1 MLGEYRRDA
10 NFIISTQ
17 LKNISALNAMIFYK
31 ETYMNY
37 QLEVKQIVDY
47 PRCRIYRDFI
57 RSLMEDRDIRTNGS
71 SYLFYYMTLCSY
83 ANFRSSYRRIEGISY
98 LVGPEW
104 VCKVSEL
111 SEWFRT
117 RFQHQ
122 ALSILDYLQKQNY
135 ITYTRL
141 GRNNLI
147 KFCITGWKQHN
158 TALDYNYP
166 CLKDVGF
173 FFFPVAAVHELI
185 SMGKCSEMDIVLD
198 LWVHAIY
205 NDEQVQG
212 SELGPVVY
220 FRNCT
225 GSPLTNYS
233 DLALRWGISK
243 ATVSRILNKLQN
255 KEYLSLVSF
264 TGRHGSVIYL
274 CSYLSTMFNISD
286 VMIDKEEI
294 SMTFQVPLHIPEDLP
309 LPETEAVTNEQI
321 TIMEAEN
328 SVSGQDACVSKPH
341 IAEVVQKVAQILA
354 AQGISCCE
362 CPKTQY
368 KLYPLS
374 DCRKGIFKYS
384 LQIACPDGKMSYRFE
399 LTLSPVNPPEDNHTP
414 APVNHPDTKNEE
426 RR

>member
-1 MLGEYRRDA
+1 MD
-10 NFIISTQ
+10 
-17 LKNISALNAMIFYK
+17 
-31 ETYMNY
+31 Y
-37 QLEVKQIVDY
+37 QLEIKQIVDY
-47 PRCRIYRDFI
+47 PRCRIYREFI

-98 LVGPEW
+98 LVGPGEW

-111 SEWFRT
+111 SEWFHT

-198 LWVHAIY
+198 LWIHAIY

-225 GSPLTNYS
+225 GNPLTNYS
-233 DLALRWGISK
+233 YLALRWGISK

-294 SMTFQVPLHIPEDLP
+294 SITFQVPLHIPEDLP

-328 SVSGQDACVSKPH
+328 SVSGQDACVSKTH
-341 IAEVVQKVAQILA
+341 IVEVVQKVAQILA

-384 LQIACPDGKMSYRFE
+384 LQIACPDGKISYRFE
-399 LTLSPVNPPEDNHTP
+399 LTLSLVNPPEDNHAP
-414 APVNHPDTKNEE
+414 APVSQPDTKNEE

>member
-1 MLGEYRRDA
+1 MD
-10 NFIISTQ
+10 
-17 LKNISALNAMIFYK
+17 
-31 ETYMNY
+31 Y

-47 PRCRIYRDFI
+47 PRCRIYREFL

-98 LVGPEW
+98 LVGPGEW
-104 VCKVSEL
+104 ICKTSEL
-111 SEWFRT
+111 AEWFRT

-122 ALSILDYLQKQNY
+122 ALSILDFLQKQNY
-135 ITYTRL
+135 ITYTQL
-141 GRNNLI
+141 GRNNLV
-147 KFCITGWKQHN
+147 KFSIIGWKQHN

-198 LWVHAIY
+198 LWIHAIY
-205 NDEQVQG
+205 NDGQVQG

-225 GSPLTNYS
+225 GNPLISFS

-243 ATVSRILNKLQN
+243 STVCRILNKLQD
-255 KEYLSLVSF
+255 KDYLSLVSF
-264 TGRHGSVIYL
+264 TGRHGSIIYL

-294 SMTFQVPLHIPEDLP
+294 SMAFQIPVHIPGDSSLT
-309 LPETEAVTNEQI
+309 ETEPIRDEQI
-321 TIMEAEN
+321 TIMETDS
-328 SVSGQDACVSKPH
+328 SVSSQDACVSKPH
-341 IAEVVQKVAQILA
+341 MKKVIQKVAQILA
-354 AQGISCCE
+354 AQGVSCCE
-362 CPKTQY
+362 CPRTQY

-374 DCRKGIFKYS
+374 DCKETIVKYS
-384 LQIACPDGKMSYRFE
+384 LQITCPDGKMPYRFE
-399 LTLSPVNPPEDNHTP
+399 LTLSPVSPPEGSP
-414 APVNHPDTKNEE
+414 APISADQTNTKNEE

>member
-1 MLGEYRRDA
+1 MD
-10 NFIISTQ
+10 
-17 LKNISALNAMIFYK
+17 
-31 ETYMNY
+31 Y
-37 QLEVKQIVDY
+37 QLELKQIVDY
-47 PRCRIYRDFI
+47 PRCRIYREFL

-98 LVGPEW
+98 LVGPGEW
-104 VCKVSEL
+104 ICRISEL
-111 SEWFRT
+111 AEWFRT

-122 ALSILDYLQKQNY
+122 ALSILDFLQKQNY

-141 GRNNLI
+141 GRNNLV
-147 KFCITGWKQHN
+147 KFSITGWKQHN

-198 LWVHAIY
+198 LWVHTIY
-205 NDEQVQG
+205 NDGQVQG

-225 GSPLTNYS
+225 GNPLISFS

-243 ATVSRILNKLQN
+243 STVSRILNKLQD

-294 SMTFQVPLHIPEDLP
+294 SMTFQVPVHIPEASSL
-309 LPETEAVTNEQI
+309 
-321 TIMEAEN
+321 
-328 SVSGQDACVSKPH
+328 SKTH
-341 IAEVVQKVAQILA
+341 MKKIVQKVAQILA
-354 AQGISCCE
+354 AQGVSCCE
-362 CPKTQY
+362 CPRTLY

-374 DCRKGIFKYS
+374 DCKETIVKYS
-384 LQIACPDGKMSYRFE
+384 LQIACPDGKMPYRFE
-399 LTLSPVNPPEDNHTP
+399 LTLSPVSPPEGTP
-414 APVNHPDTKNEE
+414 SPVPANQTDRKNEE